1 MRARLDLRRP
11 VWAVHVLVV
20 GLAFHNL
27 VVSQLWHA
35 GLRGG
40 ALTVVSAWK
49 DALLVAA
56 LALVLWARRRE
67 PLRLHPVDWLALA
80 FGVFVVAYGV
90 VPQSVLDGDATTKG
104 VLYGLRHD
112 LLPVGGYFLG
122 RLLALSQ
129 QERRSVGRT
138 IVVTGIAVAALGL
151 ADVFL
156 VHLQWWRTNGTIGW
170 FRDQLGIDTR
180 TSGLSGLPENF
191 VYNAGGGDV
200 FRRLVSTFL
209 SPLATAYLLVV
220 ALIALVASQRA
231 RFARW
236 APPVGALLFAGLLW
250 THTRAAIFALAGAL
264 VVLACTSR
272 RVAPLLAAV
281 LVAAVGVLFLH
292 EYRHVGPRTH
302 FTHRELV
309 RQNEIAAQSKG
320 SGVSSTGEHAS
331 ALREGLRKVVHH
343 PQGFGV
349 GNAGVSA
356 QRTGVLPAA
365 GESTYTEIGVETGL
379 AGGLV
384 FLAWS
389 LLLLG
394 RSVWRCPWVGAALA
408 AVLAIGI
415 QTDVIGIP
423 WIAVVV
429 WALAG
434 SSV

>member
-90 VPQSVLDGDATTKG
+90 VPQSVLDGNATTKG

-220 ALIALVASQRA
+220 AL
-231 RFARW
+231 
-236 APPVGALLFAGLLW
+236 
-250 THTRAAIFALAGAL
+250 
-264 VVLACTSR
+264 
-272 RVAPLLAAV
+272 
-281 LVAAVGVLFLH
+281 
-292 EYRHVGPRTH
+292 
-302 FTHRELV
+302 
-309 RQNEIAAQSKG
+309 
-320 SGVSSTGEHAS
+320 
-331 ALREGLRKVVHH
+331 
-343 PQGFGV
+343 
-349 GNAGVSA
+349 
-356 QRTGVLPAA
+356 
-365 GESTYTEIGVETGL
+365 
-379 AGGLV
+379 
-384 FLAWS
+384 
-389 LLLLG
+389 
-394 RSVWRCPWVGAALA
+394 
-408 AVLAIGI
+408 
-415 QTDVIGIP
+415 
-423 WIAVVV
+423 
-429 WALAG
+429 
-434 SSV
+434 

>member
-1 MRARLDLRRP
+1 MRSVRLDLRRP

-40 ALTVVSAWK
+40 GLTVVSAWK
-49 DALLVAA
+49 DALLVVA
-56 LALVLWARRRE
+56 LALVLRARRHE
-67 PLRLHPVDWLALA
+67 PLNLHGIDWLALA
-80 FGVFVVAYGV
+80 FGAFVVVYGV
-90 VPQSVLDGDATTKG
+90 VPQSLLDGDATTKG

-138 IVVTGIAVAALGL
+138 IVLTGIAIATLGL

-180 TSGLSGLPENF
+180 ENGLSGLPENF

-200 FRRLVSTFL
+200 FRRLISTFL
-209 SPLATAYLLVV
+209 SPLATAYLLV
-220 ALIALVASQRA
+220 AALVAV
-231 RFARW
+231 FAVRRPRW
-236 APPVGALLFAGLLW
+236 VVAVAPLLFAALLW

-264 VVLACTSR
+264 AVLACGSR
-272 RVAPLLAAV
+272 RLAPLAAAAV
-281 LVAAVGVLFLH
+281 VAVVGVVFLH

-302 FTHRELV
+302 FTAAEL
-309 RQNEIAAQSKG
+309 RIQNEIASQSKG
-320 SGVSSTGEHAS
+320 ASVSSNGEHVS
-331 ALREGLRKVVHH
+331 ALREGIRKVVHH
-343 PQGFGV
+343 PQGYGV

-379 AGGLV
+379 LGGLV

-389 LLLLG
+389 LALFW
-394 RSVWRCPWVGAALA
+394 RTVWRCPWVGAALA
-408 AVLAIGI
+408 AMLVIGV

-423 WIAVVV
+423 WIALVV